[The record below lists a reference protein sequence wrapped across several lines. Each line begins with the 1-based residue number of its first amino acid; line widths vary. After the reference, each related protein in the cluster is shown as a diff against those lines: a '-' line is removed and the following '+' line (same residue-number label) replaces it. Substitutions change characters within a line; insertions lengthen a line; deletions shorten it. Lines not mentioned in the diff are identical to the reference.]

1 MPSARTVLA
10 AVGSAPAM
18 ALALLLLLLAQRQR
32 RRRLPDTQPPCDV
45 CTALAPRRAPAG

>member
-1 MPSARTVLA
+1 MPSARVVLA

-18 ALALLLLLLAQRQR
+18 ALALLLLLAQRQR
-32 RRRLPDTQPPCDV
+32 RRRLPDTLPPCDV

>member
-1 MPSARTVLA
+1 MPSARVVLA

-18 ALALLLLLLAQRQR
+18 ALTLLLLAQRQR